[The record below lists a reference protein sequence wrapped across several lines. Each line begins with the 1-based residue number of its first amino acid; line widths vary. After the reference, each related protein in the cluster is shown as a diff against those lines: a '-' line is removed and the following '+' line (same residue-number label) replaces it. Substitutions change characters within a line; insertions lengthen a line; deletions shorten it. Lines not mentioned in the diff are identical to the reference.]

1 MIIKNKIKFSA
12 MQMLLLLFFGFFL
25 IGWADS
31 LDSIQA
37 EAGGISSV
45 RAEFIQTKHM
55 KILAKPLVSKG
66 IVYFKRPTSI
76 RWEYLS
82 PVKSILLM
90 DNGKIRRFIEGETG
104 LVEDTGAAL
113 QIMQFVLREIT
124 FWLSGN
130 FNESPHF
137 TPVLKPGKTILLN
150 PNDDS
155 FSHIIQRIELKL
167 SDTPG
172 IINRVTIH
180 ESEDSYTEYKFT
192 TTQLNTPINDILFR
206 DM

>member
-1 MIIKNKIKFSA
+1 MKHKIVFGP
-12 MQMLLLLFFGFFL
+12 MQMLLVILSGLFL

-31 LDSIQA
+31 LESIQA

-55 KILAKPLVSKG
+55 KILAKPLISKG
-66 IVYFKRPTSI
+66 IVYFKRPNSI

-82 PVKSILLM
+82 PVKSVLMM

-104 LVEDTGAAL
+104 LVEDTGQAL

-124 FWLSGN
+124 FWLNGN
-130 FNESPHF
+130 FNHSPHF
-137 TPVLKPGKTILLN
+137 TPVLKPGKTIVLN
-150 PNDDS
+150 PKDDA
-155 FSHIIQRIELKL
+155 FSKIIQRIELNL
-167 SDTPG
+167 SDIPG
-172 IINRVTIH
+172 IINRVKIY
-180 ESEDSYTEYKFT
+180 ESEESYTEYKFT
-192 TTQLNTPINDILFR
+192 KTSLNTSINDILFR